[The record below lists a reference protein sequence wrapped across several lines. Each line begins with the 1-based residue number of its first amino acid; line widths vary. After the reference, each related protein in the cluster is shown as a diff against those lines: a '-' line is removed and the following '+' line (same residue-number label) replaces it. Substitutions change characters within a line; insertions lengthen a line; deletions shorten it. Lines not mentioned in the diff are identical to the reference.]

1 MVIMIYSLSYSMI
14 HIIAFPEN
22 QAKKIISSDSEFF
35 TESEYLFGLGK
46 ISTGKKSAPRNS
58 A

>member
-35 TESEYLFGLGK
+35 TEPESLFGLG
-46 ISTGKKSAPRNS
+46 
-58 A
+58 